1 MIDKLTLQQL
11 ESFLW
16 ETADKLRAQTDAVE
30 MVLRQAEVIS
40 EESIA
45 ARGGFGDK
53 ILSTSGR
60 CNEAFSRDGN

>member
-45 ARGGFGDK
+45 ARGVFGDK
-53 ILSTSGR
+53 S
-60 CNEAFSRDGN
+60 